1 SYDRDVSA
9 ALNIRRC
16 AVGPGPRPTEL
27 YYWEGRP
34 AMPKPGQPG
43 QEWVYLR
50 DQALLR
56 NSKRASSQMA
66 CPYEA
71 VLTTAVSRC
80 PFLSAV
86 GEEQGLAYARAIAVN
101 PVVPA
106 AHTAGL
112 RRPVLED
119 LTDFASS
126 FRLFHGPGGV
136 VPLVRYVEQPA
147 APAQPMC
154 QPEQRSS
161 QCSEAEPKK
170 LTTVARHPLRH
181 SALATISLSGFGNG
195 FLDFG
200 AIMRALQHHAKPA
213 QHRRQGP
220 EVSKPKPRAGP
231 APSQGD
237 VGQSSGQCPMRKM
250 LGPLAPV
257 VFNPAGHLQCPQVII
272 QARAI
277 LAATKPVRHLR
288 PQALPVKLLA
298 VGVASAAVNVP
309 FGMWRE
315 HCEKFGVHWFIAV
328 HASIPFIA
336 MLRKAVIMPK
346 YAILFTIATAIAGQA
361 VGARLE
367 RKRLQPRSA
376 RLVTSPAA
384 VCPLAATSAHSSKA
398 GAGGALLHGAKLGVW
413 GSQKQRQRKQ
423 LLDAPLLCGVQLG
436 RSRLRQAELVGHSG
450 AALAAL
456 PHMRIPVLGAA

>member
-1 SYDRDVSA
+1 MHRVA
-9 ALNIRRC
+9 TFQ
-16 AVGPGPRPTEL
+16 PRL
-27 YYWEGRP
+27 DCR
-34 AMPKPGQPG
+34 
-43 QEWVYLR
+43 
-50 DQALLR
+50 
-56 NSKRASSQMA
+56 
-66 CPYEA
+66 
-71 VLTTAVSRC
+71 
-80 PFLSAV
+80 
-86 GEEQGLAYARAIAVN
+86 
-101 PVVPA
+101 
-106 AHTAGL
+106 
-112 RRPVLED
+112 
-119 LTDFASS
+119 
-126 FRLFHGPGGV
+126 FHGPGGV

-361 VGARLE
+361 CIDECTMKTCCHSLGMLPRICIVIEVLFREVLSCSDENIWYRLFDICN
-367 RKRLQPRSA
+367 RVMRM
-376 RLVTSPAA
+376 VM
-384 VCPLAATSAHSSKA
+384 CLAWCEWKS
-398 GAGGALLHGAKLGVW
+398 W
-413 GSQKQRQRKQ
+413 
-423 LLDAPLLCGVQLG
+423 
-436 RSRLRQAELVGHSG
+436 LVGRDRSYDDRWLTPLKPSAVSG
-450 AALAAL
+450 
-456 PHMRIPVLGAA
+456 HMTGYDGFKIGHMTGYDGLKM